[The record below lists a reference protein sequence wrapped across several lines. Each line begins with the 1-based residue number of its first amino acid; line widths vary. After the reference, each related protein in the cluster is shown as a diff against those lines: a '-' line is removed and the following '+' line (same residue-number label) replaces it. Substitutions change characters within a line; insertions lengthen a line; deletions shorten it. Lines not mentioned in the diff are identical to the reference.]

1 MEAAKLLTLFAFSA
15 LNKSKS
21 QQSTFKQVMKKSNI
35 LIITLIAISA
45 LSLSFVSNRGE
56 KPNQKLNHATP
67 VADTPVGGFAIDN
80 QIEN

>member
-1 MEAAKLLTLFAFSA
+1 
-15 LNKSKS
+15 
-21 QQSTFKQVMKKSNI
+21 MKKSNI